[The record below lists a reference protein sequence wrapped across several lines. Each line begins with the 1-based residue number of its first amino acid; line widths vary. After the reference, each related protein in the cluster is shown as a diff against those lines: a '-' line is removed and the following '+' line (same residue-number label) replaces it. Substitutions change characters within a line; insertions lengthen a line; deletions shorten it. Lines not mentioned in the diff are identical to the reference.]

1 MNITKDIHLSH
12 VKFTMDDEA
21 YKILKSYLDKLT
33 IAFSSNSSK
42 NEILEDI
49 ESHIAE
55 LFSTNN
61 SINREIS
68 VSEVNNAIE
77 VLGTPEELAEDENE
91 QDSPS
96 KNTNTNKKLFRDTD
110 NSYVGGVASG
120 LAHYFGISPAWIRV
134 LFILFFFLPVP
145 FTTLAYIILW
155 IVVPSAKSIADK
167 IRMTGEAVSVAS
179 IKNKIESV
187 LPEIEKEILDFDKKH
202 AKGLWKKVKY
212 YLKKTI
218 NFLLATSTKLLK
230 IISIIFGLMRVSNNS
245 VIQGVATVYIEFFRG
260 TSLMV
265 QLFWF
270 YYVLPF
276 FGVSLEAF
284 TSGVVAIGLN
294 FGAYG
299 AEIVRGGILAVP
311 KSQWEGAHAL
321 NFSPAKRMRRIII
334 PQIFPIILPPA
345 ANLTVEL
352 LKATALVALVTVV
365 DLTFEAKQINSITWL
380 SAQCF
385 GTALLIYYIISRFF
399 LVPFLRWLEVLAAR
413 KVGRGKI

>member
-1 MNITKDIHLSH
+1 
-12 VKFTMDDEA
+12 V
-21 YKILKSYLDKLT
+21 SY
-33 IAFSSNSSK
+33 FSF
-42 NEILEDI
+42 L
-49 ESHIAE
+49 AE
-55 LFSTNN
+55 HGSTLLLGT
-61 SINREIS
+61 
-68 VSEVNNAIE
+68 VTTLE
-77 VLGTPEELAEDENE
+77 VLICSTIL
-91 QDSPS
+91 
-96 KNTNTNKKLFRDTD
+96 
-110 NSYVGGVASG
+110 YV
-120 LAHYFGISPAWIRV
+120 F
-134 LFILFFFLPVP
+134 
-145 FTTLAYIILW
+145 
-155 IVVPSAKSIADK
+155 
-167 IRMTGEAVSVAS
+167 
-179 IKNKIESV
+179 
-187 LPEIEKEILDFDKKH
+187 
-202 AKGLWKKVKY
+202 
-212 YLKKTI
+212 
-218 NFLLATSTKLLK
+218 
-230 IISIIFGLMRVSNNS
+230 ISIVFGLMRVSNNS
-245 VIQGVATVYIEFFRG
+245 VIQSVATIYIEFFRG

-276 FGVSLEAF
+276 FGLSLEAF

-311 KSQWEGAHAL
+311 KGQWEGAYAL
-321 NFSPAKRMRRIII
+321 NLSPIKRMRRIII

-413 KVGRGKI
+413 KVGKEKI